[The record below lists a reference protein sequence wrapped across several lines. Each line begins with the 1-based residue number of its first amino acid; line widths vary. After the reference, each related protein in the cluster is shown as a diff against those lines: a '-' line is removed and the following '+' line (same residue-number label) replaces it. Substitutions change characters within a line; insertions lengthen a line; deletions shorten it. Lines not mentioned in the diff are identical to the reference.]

1 MAEFK
6 KLPFG
11 KVLKDVTRNYSKIPK
26 SEYLDEGLYPII
38 DQGKDFICG
47 YTNDPESVTEK
58 DKPIIIFGDHTRV
71 FKFIDFPIAI
81 GADGVKVLEVDSS
94 LADEEFVYEY
104 LCTINLHNAGYSR
117 HFKYLKEVKIPVPD
131 SIDVQKRIAAVL
143 QKTDLLISKRKES
156 IELANEF
163 LKHTFLTMFGDPIL
177 NEKKWKTEVFDK
189 VTNKVTDGE
198 HQNPKLTNSG
208 FNLIMAKDVL
218 SNTIDFSQNKFVSE
232 LDFKKFTKKCK
243 PERGDILLVSR
254 GATIGRCV
262 EVKTDKPFCLMGSVI
277 LIKPSK
283 KAIIGVFINQL
294 FKNEKFLKKLTKTSG
309 YSAQQAIYLKNLKQV
324 KIIVPP
330 IEHQKSFEKI
340 ALQVDIIKSNFSES
354 LNELI
359 ELYSSLSKKAFNGD
373 LTIIEKIYLE
383 GSIKVQPKIS
393 ATVEIIEH
401 KPLIKTITKP
411 VKKKEEV
418 TASIT
423 HIPFLKTEEDL
434 ISHISRN
441 CSGSY
446 FTFEEIKQAIKG
458 LDWKYDFEEL
468 KNLVFSLV
476 RKKQLKQVFAD
487 ASYKSGFGKSDADF
501 KEITDL
507 SEQIY
512 FKRML

>member
-208 FNLIMAKDVL
+208 FNLIMAKC
-218 SNTIDFSQNKFVSE
+218 KVSPH
-232 LDFKKFTKKCK
+232 C
-243 PERGDILLVSR
+243 
-254 GATIGRCV
+254 
-262 EVKTDKPFCLMGSVI
+262 
-277 LIKPSK
+277 
-283 KAIIGVFINQL
+283 
-294 FKNEKFLKKLTKTSG
+294 
-309 YSAQQAIYLKNLKQV
+309 
-324 KIIVPP
+324 
-330 IEHQKSFEKI
+330 
-340 ALQVDIIKSNFSES
+340 
-354 LNELI
+354 
-359 ELYSSLSKKAFNGD
+359 
-373 LTIIEKIYLE
+373 
-383 GSIKVQPKIS
+383 
-393 ATVEIIEH
+393 
-401 KPLIKTITKP
+401 
-411 VKKKEEV
+411 
-418 TASIT
+418 
-423 HIPFLKTEEDL
+423 
-434 ISHISRN
+434 
-441 CSGSY
+441 
-446 FTFEEIKQAIKG
+446 
-458 LDWKYDFEEL
+458 
-468 KNLVFSLV
+468 
-476 RKKQLKQVFAD
+476 
-487 ASYKSGFGKSDADF
+487 
-501 KEITDL
+501 
-507 SEQIY
+507 
-512 FKRML
+512 